1 MRIHF
6 TRIGC
11 CLLLLCAI
19 ASCDLAEVGD
29 AIIVSDVEDEFYI
42 DMWEDLSG
50 ENGARELVLKIES
63 IEPANCLNYDIDYQ
77 SARLGNRLSVSLN
90 QFIEPADCLA
100 GEAPVKADINL
111 GSLPSGNYNVNID
124 FRNTVENDGQLLV
137 SPESYFLTMKSEDG
151 IVLLREELLRVP
163 EDVIWGYVALR
174 AGADA
179 AVAEAFLADL
189 QAISDE
195 PKALRSGYYG
205 HFTIN
210 NLNGEVFIYEQ
221 PTDGSAINFLRQY
234 TDASAALKTLVAD
247 YRDRHGEELIIRMFN
262 ADGEA
267 W

>member
-1 MRIHF
+1 MRINF
-6 TRIGC
+6 TRMGC
-11 CLLLLCAI
+11 CVLLLSAI

-42 DMWEDLSG
+42 DMWENLASA
-50 ENGARELVLKIES
+50 NGARELVLKIES
-63 IEPANCLNYDIDYQ
+63 IEPANCLNYGIDHRF
-77 SARLGNRLSVSLN
+77 ARAGNRLTVSLN
-90 QFIEPADCLA
+90 QFIEPTDCLP
-100 GEAPVKADINL
+100 GEAPVKADVNL

-124 FRNTVENDGQLLV
+124 FRNTVENTGQLLV

-163 EDVIWGYVALR
+163 EDVIWGYVAVQ
-174 AGADA
+174 AGADE

-195 PKALRSGYYG
+195 PQAFRSGYYG

-221 PTDGSAINFLRQY
+221 PTDGSATNFLRQY
-234 TDASAALKTLVAD
+234 TGTASDLKTLVAD
-247 YRDRHGEELIIRMFN
+247 YRDRHGAELIIQLFN
-262 ADGEA
+262 AEGEA
-267 W
+267 F